1 MRDIFV
7 SNLSER
13 ISHWVDA
20 FPESKIVTDFAPGIQ
35 KLDTAA
41 TDCDALVFWLHV
53 NEEKPDRL
61 SHMITNISQQFA
73 SAKVVVLANTPNQAD
88 CFSALSAGAVGYA
101 HAYSP
106 PAMLKEIKTVIG
118 HGGLWLGQEL
128 LLRLIETSTK
138 LAGNQPAYVN
148 GLLDQLTS
156 REREVAVEVAKGLS
170 NKEVAKL
177 LNITERTVKAHLAA
191 TFERLGAKDRL
202 QLALMLNTH

>member
-20 FPESKIVTDFAPGIQ
+20 FPESKIVKDLS
-35 KLDTAA
+35 KAA
-41 TDCDALVFWLHV
+41 QQLNGAAADGWVFWLHV
-53 NEEKPDRL
+53 NEEQPERL
-61 SHMITNISQQFA
+61 SSMVASIVSQFQ

-106 PAMLKEIKTVIG
+106 SAMLVEIKTVIG

-128 LLRLIETSTK
+128 LQRLIETSTK

-148 GLLDQLTS
+148 GLLGQLTS
-156 REREVAVEVAKGLS
+156 RAPK
-170 NKEVAKL
+170 
-177 LNITERTVKAHLAA
+177 
-191 TFERLGAKDRL
+191 
-202 QLALMLNTH
+202 MLPARWNSVTKKVR